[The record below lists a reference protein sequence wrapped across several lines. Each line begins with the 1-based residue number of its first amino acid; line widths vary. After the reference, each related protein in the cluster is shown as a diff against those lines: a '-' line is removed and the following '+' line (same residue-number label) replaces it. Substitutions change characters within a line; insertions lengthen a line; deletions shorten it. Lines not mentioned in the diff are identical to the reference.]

1 MATYNVTGP
10 GGTAGHPSKLSAG
23 IRTPYLVE
31 NTIDISAINGDSG
44 TAQDDV
50 IRCIDV
56 PAETVIL
63 HAGVEVLT
71 ACSSSVV
78 IDIGITGSSAG
89 FSDPDAFVDA
99 YDATG
104 ASYAP
109 RDVADAAPVLTCKV
123 ADTIDALMAGAAS
136 TAGKI
141 RVFAILCD
149 VSGVDETD
157 RNTATQ
163 HDTAV

>member
-1 MATYNVTGP
+1 MATYDVTGP
-10 GGTAGHPSKLSAG
+10 GGVNRPGRYNPG

-31 NTIDISAINGDSG
+31 NTIDVSQINSAAG
-44 TAQDDV
+44 TAQNDV
-50 IRCIDV
+50 LQCIDV
-56 PAETVIL
+56 PAETLVMA
-63 HAGVEVLT
+63 AGVEVLT

-78 IDIGITGSSAG
+78 IDIGITGSTAG

-104 ASYAP
+104 ASYAA
-109 RDVADAAPVLTCKV
+109 RDVADAAPMLTCKV

-141 RVFAILCD
+141 RVWAVLCD
-149 VSGVDETD
+149 ISGVDETD
-157 RNTATQ
+157 RQSDAQ
-163 HDTAV
+163 HDTGS

>member
-1 MATYNVTGP
+1 MATYDVTGP
-10 GGTAGHPSKLSAG
+10 GGVNRPGRYNPG

-31 NTIDISAINGDSG
+31 NTIDVSQINSAAGS
-44 TAQDDV
+44 AQNDV
-50 IRCIDV
+50 LQCIDV
-56 PAETVIL
+56 PAETLVMA
-63 HAGVEVLT
+63 AGVEVLT

-78 IDIGITGSSAG
+78 IDIGITGSTAG

-109 RDVADAAPVLTCKV
+109 RDVADAAPMIICKT

-136 TAGKI
+136 TVGKI
-141 RVFAILCD
+141 RVWAILCD
-149 VSGVDETD
+149 ISGVDETD
-157 RNTATQ
+157 RQSDAQ
-163 HDTAV
+163 HDTGS

>member
-1 MATYNVTGP
+1 MATYNVTGA
-10 GGTAGHPSKLSAG
+10 GGTTGHPSNG
-23 IRTPYLVE
+23 RTPYLVE
-31 NTIDISAINGDSG
+31 NTIDVSAVNGDAG
-44 TAQDDV
+44 AAQNDV
-50 IRCIDV
+50 LRCIDI

-78 IDIGITGSSAG
+78 LDVGITGSTAG

-104 ASYAP
+104 AAYAP

-123 ADTIDALMAGAAS
+123 AETLDVLVAGAAS
-136 TAGKI
+136 SAGKI

-149 VSGVDETD
+149 VSGIDESD
-157 RNTATQ
+157 NNTSTQ

>member
-10 GGTAGHPSKLSAG
+10 GGTAGHPSKMSAG

-44 TAQDDV
+44 TAQNDV

-78 IDIGITGSSAG
+78 IDIGVTGSSAG

-123 ADTIDALMAGAAS
+123 ADTIDALMAGADS

-157 RNTATQ
+157 RNTDAQ

>member
-1 MATYNVTGP
+1 MATYNVTGA
-10 GGTAGHPSKLSAG
+10 GGTTGHPSNG
-23 IRTPYLVE
+23 RTPYLVE
-31 NTIDISAINGDSG
+31 NTIDVSAVNGDAG
-44 TAQDDV
+44 AAQNDV
-50 IRCIDV
+50 LRCLDI

-78 IDIGITGSSAG
+78 LDVGITGSTAG

-104 ASYAP
+104 AAYAP

-123 ADTIDALMAGAAS
+123 AETLDVLVAGAAS
-136 TAGKI
+136 SAGKI

-149 VSGVDETD
+149 VSGIDED
-157 RNTATQ
+157 DNNTSTQ

>member
-149 VSGVDETD
+149 VSGIDETD
-157 RNTATQ
+157 RNTDAQ